1 MLPNGTLIQTFDVY
15 TISDLLALSF
25 QILHY
30 EFLSFMFV
38 VFERIDGFSG
48 TIFGNLSLENL

>member
-48 TIFGNLSLENL
+48 TIFLEFKS